1 MRETLKIESIEEVP
15 FHLQSLRILSKTV
28 GWGVFHFLDFFYFLL
43 MQFWEKN
50 IHFIMHEL
58 QLFISFNKLHR
69 GKDQGYLYLQFASK
83 ALSFFS
89 LRRDEGN
96 STIKFLLQENNR

>member
-1 MRETLKIESIEEVP
+1 
-15 FHLQSLRILSKTV
+15 
-28 GWGVFHFLDFFYFLL
+28 
-43 MQFWEKN
+43 
-50 IHFIMHEL
+50 MHEL
-58 QLFISFNKLHR
+58 QLSISFNKLHR

-96 STIKFLLQENNR
+96 GTIKFLLQENNK